1 MARGLIRA
9 GSAVCAAAVR
19 RRRTRRLAGWTG
31 GQLGGLGWG
40 RLAGWAAWGGWAR
53 PGREGRAEPGQPRL
67 RGRKAGSAGNWIE
80 SRGVAAGR
88 AARLAGW
95 VRPGRAGRAE
105 PSQLLLPLARN
116 LDPAAPAWP
125 SGLARCFS
133 NAAGTVPGSNPGSAI
148 SARTPA
154 RGQGGQPEVDRGKF
168 PLELAAAGAFLCK
181 RRNPCIL

>member
-1 MARGLIRA
+1 MLAPPCAPPPQGGGARGGWLA
-9 GSAVCAAAVR
+9 DW
-19 RRRTRRLAGWTG
+19 RRLRMAWSVPR
-31 GQLGGLGWG
+31 LGDLGHSLDVLRSKPRASW
-40 RLAGWAAWGGWAR
+40 LAAR
-53 PGREGRAEPGQPRL
+53 P
-67 RGRKAGSAGNWIE
+67 E
-80 SRGVAAGR
+80 SRPRGMAAGR
-88 AARLAGW
+88 APRLAGW